1 MHFNTAG
8 PVNQPDAY
16 KIDPLT
22 RWDTEEILGLI
33 DEKKYIILH
42 APRQTGK
49 TSCLLALRDYLN
61 KEGKYFAVYVNFEVG
76 QAWRHDIKKA
86 TDEFM
91 QEILSRMRAIL
102 KDEFPF
108 HESIAYY
115 KALASSNSLND
126 MLEYL
131 SNLIKKPIVM
141 FIDEIDAL
149 IGDTLI
155 SVLRQLRAGYDKR
168 PENFPSTIILCG
180 VRDIKD
186 YRIHTSNQEIIT
198 GGSAFNIKTVS
209 LRLGNFSK
217 DEVIELYSQH
227 TRETGQVFAE
237 DCFDLV
243 MEYTDGQ
250 PWLVNALARE
260 VTHNMKENRDRSII
274 ITAEMIERAKERLI
288 LGRQT
293 HLDQLADK
301 LKEVRVRNVVLPLVM
316 GQEFDFSTDDE
327 QYCIDLGLIKKENK
341 TLQLANGIY
350 KEIIPRELTSIG
362 QDNFAIL
369 SPKWI
374 APDGSI
380 CVRTL
385 LTMFKDFWNEN
396 SGMVVCNIPGYKEAV
411 PQLFLQAYLQRVV
424 NGGGYINREYGLG
437 RKRTDLHIKWMYTQ
451 ITNDKSLIA
460 CARSEITNPQSSPNP
475 SLRGSSLEYPS
486 EAISESGDFL
496 IQNIIIELKIIKKG
510 IKYSSLLKEALPQTA
525 HYAQINGCDEA
536 HLIIFDRDK
545 SQWWRANQKNEIVK
559 HDGVKIEIW
568 KLGRGSW

>member
-1 MHFNTAG
+1 MKHFNTAG

-22 RWDTEEILGLI
+22 RWNTEEILGLI
-33 DEKKYIILH
+33 HEKKYFILH

-61 KEGKYFAVYVNFEVG
+61 KEGQYFSVYVNFEVG
-76 QAWRHDIKKA
+76 QAWRHNIKKA
-86 TDEFM
+86 TDDLV
-91 QEILSRMRAIL
+91 QEILSRTRGVI

-108 HESIAYY
+108 HEAIAYY
-115 KALASSNSLND
+115 KTLASENSLNE

-149 IGDTLI
+149 IGDTLL
-155 SVLRQLRAGYDKR
+155 SVLRQLRSGYDKR
-168 PENFPSTIILCG
+168 PVNFPSSIILCG

-186 YRIHTSNQEIIT
+186 YRIHTSNQEIIS
-198 GGSAFNIKTVS
+198 GGSAFNVKTES

-217 DEVIELYSQH
+217 EEVIELYNQH
-227 TRETGQVFAE
+227 TTETGQVFTE
-237 DCFDLV
+237 ECFELV

-260 VTHNMKENRDRSII
+260 VTHKMVENRDRSII
-274 ITAEMIERAKERLI
+274 ITTEKMERAKERLI
-288 LGRQT
+288 LERQT

-301 LKEVRVRNVVLPLVM
+301 LDEPRVRNIILPMVLSENT
-316 GQEFDFSTDDE
+316 QFDKDDTE
-327 QYCIDLGLIKKENK
+327 YCIDLGLIKRTSEGLKI
-341 TLQLANGIY
+341 ANAIY
-350 KEIIPRELTSIG
+350 SEIIPRELTDLG
-362 QDNFAIL
+362 QTNFL
-369 SPKWI
+369 HNFQPKWI

-380 CVRTL
+380 CVKTL

-396 SGMVVCNIPGYKEAV
+396 SGMMVCNIQGYKEAV
-411 PQLFLQAYLQRVV
+411 PQLFLQAFLQRVV

-437 RKRTDLHIKWMYTQ
+437 RKRTDLHIKWMYGQ
-451 ITNDKSLIA
+451 ITNYNLQ
-460 CARSEITNPQSSPNP
+460 ITNPPP
-475 SLRGSSLEYPS
+475 APHIYGGGKGGEYN
-486 EAISESGDFL
+486 

-510 IKYSSLLKEALPQTA
+510 IKYASLLKEALPQTA
-525 HYAQINGCDEA
+525 NYAQINGCDEA

-545 SQWWRANQKNEIVK
+545 SQKWKANQKNEIIK
-559 HDGVKIEIW
+559 HDSIKIEIW
-568 KLGRGSW
+568 KLGRGTW